1 VERRQVLND
10 VDRWT
15 LNGRLALQQ
24 EQEAWHASIYWQQQ
38 GQTFDIRLIS
48 PLGSG
53 VVFIEGDS
61 SGVLLRL
68 PEGKTL
74 TAPDAEYLLYEQ
86 VGWRMPLAGLH
97 YWVRGLPQPDAPF
110 TKALD
115 EQGRLVSLH
124 QAGWDIRFPSYVRVA
139 GVDLP
144 RKVFLE
150 NHPLSVRLV
159 IQSWDRG

>member
-1 VERRQVLND
+1 M
-10 VDRWT
+10 
-15 LNGRLALQQ
+15 
-24 EQEAWHASIYWQQQ
+24 S
-38 GQTFDIRLIS
+38 
-48 PLGSG
+48 
-53 VVFIEGDS
+53 IEGDS

-74 TAPDAEYLLYEQ
+74 TAQDAESLLYEQ
-86 VGWRMPLAGLH
+86 LGWHMPLAGLH

-124 QAGWDIRFPSYVRVA
+124 QAGWDIRFPSYVQVA

-159 IQSWDRG
+159 IQSWERG